1 MKCCWSRRKTGVKCL
16 LSSPVIKTE
25 PLKIVLAFNLKICGC
40 DLLFGG
46 FVQLALF
53 NCSN

>member
-1 MKCCWSRRKTGVKCL
+1 MLLVKEENWSYKCL

-25 PLKIVLAFNLKICGC
+25 PLKIVSAFKLKICGC

-46 FVQLALF
+46 SVQLAVL
-53 NCSN
+53 SNL

>member
-1 MKCCWSRRKTGVKCL
+1 MKCCWSRRKAGVKCL

-46 FVQLALF
+46 FVQLALI